1 MIKSCRNVWEK
12 FSVTSEVMTIL
23 MIIALVLFLQ
33 FWGVKAVYQ
42 HDTFRIEKELY
53 DCVRWQVEDWNHK
66 GSMACGGGMRGYY
79 FQEGGREVV
88 VIRGDSSY
96 VFKLDAKDR
105 IEDVYLRLACDLNV
119 LKPMTL
125 QILDSMVGEN
135 LNGRL
140 GELFVIFQRIDSTGK
155 MLEVFPRVEHL
166 PEKVKLAGNIQLGFL
181 SGESIDVYYLLPR
194 EYYKRYI
201 PLVVWMLI
209 AGGALAGLAI
219 TFVSAYRRQKEKR
232 KYQVKWMGDDL
243 HSLKTPVK
251 ELNGI
256 MQWFELKCSE
266 PEKGQQKAKRF
277 YVRLNEILQ
286 GMDECMLVC
295 SILHKTKL
303 KLTDV
308 NLKTLLEDLIN
319 QQKEANKGEK
329 SPKIELDYQLSD
341 HTVYSSVECL
351 TLIVRN
357 LLDNAVKYSKDE
369 IRIWVRVYK
378 AGNKMVIEVEDQGI
392 GISDKDQE
400 VIFNEY
406 YRVEGTGENGSG
418 RGLPYVIEIVEK
430 MKGKIEVKSELGKGS
445 CFKILIPVW
454 KKKDEK

>member
-1 MIKSCRNVWEK
+1 MIKSCRNIWEK
-12 FSVTSEVMTIL
+12 FSVTGEVITIL
-23 MIIALVLFLQ
+23 MIITLVLFLQ
-33 FWGVKAVYQ
+33 FLGVKAVYQ
-42 HDTFRIEKELY
+42 KDKFRIEKELY

-79 FQEGGREVV
+79 FQEGGRDVV

-96 VFKLDAKDR
+96 VFKLDTKDR

-119 LKPMTL
+119 VKTMTL
-125 QILDSMVGEN
+125 QVLDSMVGEN

-181 SGESIDVYYLLPR
+181 SGENIDVYYLLPHG
-194 EYYKRYI
+194 YYKYCI
-201 PLVVWMLI
+201 PLVMSIFI
-209 AGGALAGLAI
+209 AGMALAWLAI
-219 TFVSAYRRQKEKR
+219 IFVLAYRRQRVKR
-232 KYQVKWMGDDL
+232 KYQIKWMGDDL

-251 ELNGI
+251 QLNGI

-266 PEKGQQKAKRF
+266 SENGQKKAEQA
-277 YVRLNEILQ
+277 YACLNEILQ

-329 SPKIELDYQLSD
+329 SPKIELDYRLPD

-369 IRIWVRVYK
+369 IRIWVRAYK

-392 GISDKDQE
+392 GISDRDRKA
-400 VIFNEY
+400 IFNEY
-406 YRVEGTGENGSG
+406 YRVEGTGKKGSG
-418 RGLPYVIEIVEK
+418 RGLPYVNEIVEK
-430 MKGKIEVKSELGKGS
+430 MKGEIEVKSELGKGS

-454 KKKDEK
+454 KKEDER